1 MHGKHLAALGIVL
14 RYVIIEEHDSFDGAE
29 VFFILNPDHSPSCP
43 TVQKWLVGWEKVA

>member
-14 RYVIIEEHDSFDGAE
+14 RNVIIEEHVSFEGAE

-43 TVQKWLVGWEKVA
+43 TVQKWLGGREQVA